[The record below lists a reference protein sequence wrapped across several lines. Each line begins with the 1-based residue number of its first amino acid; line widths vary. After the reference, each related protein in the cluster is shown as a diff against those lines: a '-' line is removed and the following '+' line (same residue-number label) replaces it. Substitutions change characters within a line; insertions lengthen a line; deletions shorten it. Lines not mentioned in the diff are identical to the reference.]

1 MPAFSPTAA
10 ALEGFRV
17 IRREPKAVLVWAA
30 LWVVVLSMI
39 SLIKA
44 VTGNVASLNAPSHR
58 SSMEILESFGPL
70 AAVLVP
76 ALLALSVVTT
86 AAVYRA
92 VLRPH
97 EKSWFFMRLGMDEVR
112 LGVMT
117 AIASVL
123 VLVLGGVPASVL
135 LFLLNPILAAVPT
148 FARYIAIGGAVVTVA
163 LEIWIAVRLS
173 LIAVETFAEKRFHLT
188 AYWPLARGY
197 FWRLL
202 WAYILVGLEFL
213 AFLLISFLAV
223 LLFGV
228 VQGWIGDPQGAD
240 ILRRGLLLGMAGVLA
255 AFAAILLVIPSILV
269 SACQAYAFRA
279 FADDSPTVYGMSWAD
294 VPSED

>member
-1 MPAFSPTAA
+1 MKIETGSPKPKWLLWAGLGSLLWNLFGVAAFIMQATMSD
-10 ALEGFRV
+10 E
-17 IRREPKAVLVWAA
+17 
-30 LWVVVLSMI
+30 
-39 SLIKA
+39 
-44 VTGNVASLNAPSHR
+44 
-58 SSMEILESFGPL
+58 
-70 AAVLVP
+70 
-76 ALLALSVVTT
+76 ALSSLPAKQQELWGDMGIATWI
-86 AAVYRA
+86 AYAVA
-92 VLRPH
+92 VGAGT
-97 EKSWFFMRLGMDEVR
+97 LGAIGII
-112 LGVMT
+112 LGRKW
-117 AIASVL
+117 A
-123 VLVLGGVPASVL
+123 VL